1 MQASKPLKNWTKFEP
16 VARIFECKN
25 MFFFGGLMRSF
36 FLLCLAVV
44 LSPMAWAQTVATVG
58 SKKIT
63 LQEFKQRLD
72 EVKRQAINPPPPELF
87 LEDLVRY
94 EVGVQEAEKQKL
106 QDDPIV
112 KEQIR
117 QAMYK
122 VLVERAIGDKVNAIK
137 VNDQELQKFYAS
149 NPELRTSH
157 ILIEVKPNATPEER
171 AIAEKRAKEILAEVK
186 KSKRPFEDLVKLY
199 SDDSL
204 SKNNGGDLGYQSKVT
219 LVPTY
224 YDAVQKMKVGDISN
238 LIETNYGFH
247 IVKFTGKRAYEQ
259 ANKRQIRAAVFD
271 EKRKEI
277 FDNYFANLK
286 KSYKIETNK
295 SLVKDV
301 K

>member
-1 MQASKPLKNWTKFEP
+1 MRSIL
-16 VARIFECKN
+16 
-25 MFFFGGLMRSF
+25 FFFFAMIFSSTAL
-36 FLLCLAVV
+36 
-44 LSPMAWAQTVATVG
+44 AQTVATVG

-63 LQEFKQRLD
+63 LQEFKQRFD
-72 EVKRQAINPPPPELF
+72 EVKRQSINPPPPELF

-94 EVGVQEAEKQKL
+94 EIGVQEAEKQKL

-112 KEQIR
+112 KEQFR

-122 VLVERAIGDKVNAIK
+122 VLVEKAIGEKVNAIK
-137 VNDQELQKFYAS
+137 VNEQDMQKFYA
-149 NPELRTSH
+149 NHPELRTSH
-157 ILIEVKPNATPEER
+157 ILIEIKPDATPEER
-171 AIAEKRAKEILAEVK
+171 AIAEKRAKEILVEVK
-186 KSKRPFEDLVKLY
+186 KSKRPFEELVKLY

-219 LVPTY
+219 LVPMY
-224 YDAVQKMKVGDISN
+224 YDAVLKMKVGDISN

-247 IVKFTGKRAYEQ
+247 IVKFTGKRGYDQ

-286 KSYKIETNK
+286 KNYKVEYNK
-295 SLVKDV
+295 SAVKDV